1 MTRSAPSLLSLAS
14 ALALAGLAL
23 AGCMGAPAS
32 LGGEPPLIPTSRY
45 SLQVEPGLDRIALAV
60 HETGLSANQQA
71 ALNALVSRFAIEG
84 ASALVVEAPAGE
96 DPVAN
101 QAAWNVKAA
110 LVAAGAPDHRVRVVS
125 YAGPDPRA
133 PVLVGFET
141 VRAVVPQCGTAW
153 GSLGRTG
160 DNQSA
165 SNFGCAVNA
174 NLAAQIAN
182 PRDIVSPRTMT
193 PSDSGR
199 RSVVF
204 DDYRKGDQTAAER
217 EELISQARISRAVN

>member
-1 MTRSAPSLLSLAS
+1 MTRSTPTLLSFGA
-14 ALALAGLAL
+14 ALALAGLTL
-23 AGCMGAPAS
+23 AGCMGGPAS
-32 LGGEPPLIPTSRY
+32 LGGDAPLTPLSRY

-60 HETGLSANQQA
+60 HETGLSANQQS
-71 ALNALVSRFAIEG
+71 ALGELVSRFALEG
-84 ASALVVEAPAGE
+84 APTLVVEAPAGD
-96 DPVAN
+96 DPVAA
-101 QAAWNVKAA
+101 QMAWSVKSA
-110 LVAAGAPDHRVRVVS
+110 LVAAGAPDHRIRLVS

-133 PVLVGFET
+133 PVLIGFET

-165 SNFGCAVNA
+165 SNLGCAVNA

-182 PRDIVSPRTMT
+182 PRDIVAPRALG
-193 PSDSGR
+193 PNDAGR

-204 DDYRKGDQTAAER
+204 DDYRKGERTAAQR
-217 EELISQARISRAVN
+217 EELISQSRVSTAVN

>member
-1 MTRSAPSLLSLAS
+1 MTRSTQSLLSLTS
-14 ALALAGLAL
+14 VLALAGLVL
-23 AGCMGAPAS
+23 AGCAGGPAS
-32 LGGEPPLIPTSRY
+32 LGGQSPLTPLSRY
-45 SLQVEPGLDRIALAV
+45 SLQVEPGMDRIALAV

-71 ALNALVSRFAIEG
+71 ALADLVNRFAIEG
-84 ASALVVEAPAGE
+84 APTLVVEAPAGD

-101 QAAWNVKAA
+101 QAAWNIKAA
-110 LVAAGAPDHRVRVVS
+110 VVAAGAPDHRVRLVS

-182 PRDIVSPRTMT
+182 PRDIVSPRAMT
-193 PSDSGR
+193 PSDAAR

-204 DDYRKGDQTAAER
+204 DDHRKGQPTSAQR
-217 EELISQARISRAVN
+217 EELISQARVSNAVN

>member
-1 MTRSAPSLLSLAS
+1 MTRSAQSFLSLTS
-14 ALALAGLAL
+14 ALALGGLLL
-23 AGCMGAPAS
+23 AGCAGGTAS
-32 LGGEPPLIPTSRY
+32 LGGEPPLTPTSRY
-45 SLQVEPGLDRIALAV
+45 TLQVEPGLDRIALAV
-60 HETGLSANQQA
+60 HDAGLSENQRA
-71 ALNALVSRFAIEG
+71 ALGDLLSRFALSG
-84 ASALVVEAPAGE
+84 APALVIEAPAGG
-96 DPVAN
+96 DPLAN
-101 QAAWNVKAA
+101 QTAWNVKAA
-110 LVAAGAPDHRVRVVS
+110 LVAAGAADQRISVIS

-141 VRAVVPQCGTAW
+141 VRAVVPQCGTEW

-182 PRDIVSPRTMT
+182 PRDIIAPRAMT
-193 PSDSGR
+193 PSDAGR

-204 DDYRKGDQTAAER
+204 DAYRQGEQTAAQR

>member
-1 MTRSAPSLLSLAS
+1 MTRSAQSILSLSA

-23 AGCMGAPAS
+23 AGCMGGPAS
-32 LGGEPPLIPTSRY
+32 LGGEPPLTPLSRY
-45 SLQVEPGLDRIALAV
+45 TLQVEPGLDRIALAV

-71 ALNALVSRFAIEG
+71 ALTALVSRFALEG
-84 ASALVVEAPAGE
+84 APTLVVEAPAGD
-96 DPVAN
+96 DPVAT
-101 QAAWNVKAA
+101 QTAWNVKSA

-141 VRAVVPQCGTAW
+141 VRAVTPQCGTVW
-153 GSLGRTG
+153 GNLGRTG

-182 PRDIVSPRTMT
+182 PRDIVSPRAMT
-193 PSDSGR
+193 PAEAGR

-204 DDYRKGDQTAAER
+204 DAYRKGTKTSAAR
-217 EELISQARISRAVN
+217 EELISESRVSRAVN